1 MAAKAAMLPGC
12 EYPGG
17 ELDRWPGAADSQVSV
32 SSPDRLRSRARDL
45 LLIPRVDPLAS
56 PHFVTPKLNLFCFI
70 YFFNLYHFLFHLPAF
85 YFYLHFDRS
94 IVPQNLGFDDHFIK
108 MISTKRRLFR
118 VVHLGLPCG
127 RSLIQHYIS
136 I

>member
-1 MAAKAAMLPGC
+1 MAAKAAPLPGC
-12 EYPGG
+12 EYPSG

-70 YFFNLYHFLFHLPAF
+70 YFFNLLGKKSID
-85 YFYLHFDRS
+85 YLGEREM
-94 IVPQNLGFDDHFIK
+94 IVSESRNEYDKGALSGSKKIK
-108 MISTKRRLFR
+108 IKTSSEGKK
-118 VVHLGLPCG
+118 
-127 RSLIQHYIS
+127 SLKTPT
-136 I
+136 

>member
-12 EYPGG
+12 EYPSG

-45 LLIPRVDPLAS
+45 LLIPRGDPLAS

-70 YFFNLYHFLFHLPAF
+70 YFFNLLGKKSID
-85 YFYLHFDRS
+85 YLGEREM
-94 IVPQNLGFDDHFIK
+94 IVSESRNEYDKGALSGSKKIK
-108 MISTKRRLFR
+108 NKNIF
-118 VVHLGLPCG
+118 
-127 RSLIQHYIS
+127 
-136 I
+136 

>member
-12 EYPGG
+12 EYPSG

-32 SSPDRLRSRARDL
+32 SSPDRLRSRARDR

-70 YFFNLYHFLFHLPAF
+70 YFFNLLGKKSID
-85 YFYLHFDRS
+85 YLGEREM
-94 IVPQNLGFDDHFIK
+94 IVSESRNEYDKGALSGSKKIK
-108 MISTKRRLFR
+108 NKNIF
-118 VVHLGLPCG
+118 
-127 RSLIQHYIS
+127 
-136 I
+136 